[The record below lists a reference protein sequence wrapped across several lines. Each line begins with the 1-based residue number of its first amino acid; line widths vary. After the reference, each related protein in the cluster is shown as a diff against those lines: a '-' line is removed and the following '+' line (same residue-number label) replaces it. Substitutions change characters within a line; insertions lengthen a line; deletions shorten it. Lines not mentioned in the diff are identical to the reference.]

1 MNNDTNKFTDD
12 EKRFME
18 EKSCIESLLKDP
30 NLFHA
35 TLCVKRKHFPVF
47 QKMFPN
53 HLKPMFPSLEEI
65 ETLKS
70 IKLSQLQKQLQKD
83 FPNSKIVLTVPS
95 LEKVQGHSLEEYFS
109 DEISTEEECIF
120 LRNAQKSLQDMQS
133 ELCDSNEI
141 MVSFWP

>member
-1 MNNDTNKFTDD
+1 MASDYGKSLYNDYETL
-12 EKRFME
+12 
-18 EKSCIESLLKDP
+18 LLKYEKITEE
-30 NLFHA
+30 NKILKKEHA
-35 TLCVKRKHFPVF
+35 L
-47 QKMFPN
+47 
-53 HLKPMFPSLEEI
+53 LEQERRLRQRLEKELSGKKQEI